1 MTSVFP
7 LKSETADTTHINFD
21 TFLIMKFYTSTGRR
35 TLRTSILIIYDVQYI
50 GIRKKEYTTTPIYN
64 LLACGV
70 GMHEREG
77 KYISLSTMR

>member
-35 TLRTSILIIYDVQYI
+35 TLKTSILIIYDVQYI
-50 GIRKKEYTTTPIYN
+50 GIRKKEYYTTTPIYN

-70 GMHEREG
+70 CMHEREM
-77 KYISLSTMR
+77 KENTYLYL

>member
-64 LLACGV
+64 LLACCV
-70 GMHEREG
+70 GMHEREM
-77 KYISLSTMR
+77 KENTYLYL

>member
-64 LLACGV
+64 LHACGV

-77 KYISLSTMR
+77 KYLSLSTMR

>member
-35 TLRTSILIIYDVQYI
+35 TLKTSILIIYDVQYWH
-50 GIRKKEYTTTPIYN
+50 KKERVHYHSHLQFTCMWCWH
-64 LLACGV
+64 A
-70 GMHEREG
+70 
-77 KYISLSTMR
+77 

>member
-50 GIRKKEYTTTPIYN
+50 GIRKKEYTTPLPFTIYMHVV
-64 LLACGV
+64 LACMSV
-70 GMHEREG
+70 
-77 KYISLSTMR
+77 KVNIYLYLQ

>member
-50 GIRKKEYTTTPIYN
+50 GIRKKEYTVHYPSHLQFTCMWC
-64 LLACGV
+64 LHA
-70 GMHEREG
+70 
-77 KYISLSTMR
+77 